1 MAPRKDYTTEQMAK
15 AIEEVR
21 KGEKISV
28 AATRYGVPRITL
40 HNKITGKSPV
50 DCNLGPAT
58 VLSHEEENILVRWV
72 CFMAE
77 KHFPVTKEQLLD
89 SVQKIIS
96 EKKLDSC
103 PFTNN
108 WPGKKWYS
116 LFLKRHPDLSER
128 TAQNLSKAREEVTE
142 DDILR
147 WFDVIKSYLENK
159 GLLEVINDPERIFNS
174 DESAFYLQP
183 KAGRVLVRK
192 GEKNV
197 YTSSG
202 DEKENLTVLV
212 TGNAAG
218 VLAPP
223 MIVYPYERLPAVI
236 ANSVPKDWC
245 IGRSDTGWMCARTFY
260 EYITNVFN
268 PWIEKNNIPKPV
280 ILFLDGHRS
289 HMTLH
294 LSDSCKANE
303 IEVISLYPNSTHL
316 LQPMDVAVFRP
327 LKISC
332 QNQVKSWKID
342 NPKQTMKR
350 EHFAPN
356 FEAAL
361 RNIATDTIR
370 NGFRKSG
377 LFPFGPEY
385 VDMNKISSH
394 NRATVSTSALE
405 KKIDTTKQ
413 FMNILESEIRSLFTN
428 EKLKLFT
435 RLYYMPRA
443 NVEDQLPNEDLSL
456 YTIWAKTKDYLN
468 ENLPQKVAATITEQV
483 SHSSEP
489 EHVTESESLP
499 PQTPEAFVADNSI
512 STLPEHVLDVS
523 DHISDKPLITK
534 NLQGRYFGPSTS
546 QVCTDTNASDSGN
559 PDLQEEDIGRPES
572 VLELSK
578 TVSKDIAQQAMRTTP
593 NKVFTP
599 ETNDTIAQ
607 SLSSSSQN
615 IIEENIEPVTEST
628 KTISKDIA
636 CSAIYS
642 TPNKVQNS
650 ELNNTI
656 SKPMPSKPQNVMDE
670 NIPSPFK
677 RALFWPE
684 PEMKKRRSKERL
696 PSAITGETWRAYM
709 IKKENEKKQK
719 EEEKNKR
726 MKERQ
731 EKQLIK
737 KKTSEEREKVKN
749 KKKITKTVSNKR
761 KRIESSSSSAEENDI
776 PYQESD
782 QDLELSED
790 DQINCPKLTT
800 ESLESDENIPL
811 KDLSLQSLKKNTY
824 VIIKYEGEYFPGL
837 IKNIDNNTYE
847 ISTMVL
853 SRGNIFR
860 WPDTPDQIWYNR
872 EAIME
877 KIQKPKTINNRGF
890 FKVPEMEKYLPFIC

>member
-1 MAPRKDYTTEQMAK
+1 MAPRKNYTKEQMAK

-28 AATRYGVPRITL
+28 AATRYGVPRITV
-40 HNKITGKSPV
+40 HNKITGKSPI
-50 DCNLGPAT
+50 DCSLGPAT
-58 VLSHEEENILVRWV
+58 VLTYEEERVLVKWIG
-72 CFMAE
+72 FMAE

-96 EKKLDSC
+96 EKNLDSC

-108 WPGKKWYS
+108 RPGKKWYS
-116 LFLKRHPDLSER
+116 SFLKRHPDLSER
-128 TAQNLSKAREEVTE
+128 TAQNLSKARDEVTE
-142 DDILR
+142 EDILR
-147 WFDVIKSYLENK
+147 WFEVIKGYLENK
-159 GLLEVINDPERIFNS
+159 DLLEVINDPKRIFNT

-183 KAGRVLVRK
+183 KAGRVIVRK

-197 YTSSG
+197 YTASG

-218 VLAPP
+218 VFAPP

-245 IGRSDTGWMCARTFY
+245 IGRSDSGWMCARTFY

-294 LSDSCKANE
+294 LSDFCKDNG

-327 LKISC
+327 LKVSW
-332 QNQVKSWKID
+332 QNQVKSWKME

-356 FEAAL
+356 FEVAL
-361 RNIATDTIR
+361 RNIATDTIK

-385 VDMNKISSH
+385 VDMNKISSQ
-394 NRATVSTSALE
+394 NRASVSTSALE
-405 KKIDTTKQ
+405 KKIETTKQ
-413 FMNILESEIRSLFTN
+413 FMNTLESEMRSLFTN
-428 EKLKLFT
+428 EKLNLFT
-435 RLYYMPRA
+435 RLYYIPRA
-443 NVEDQLPNEDLSL
+443 NVESLLPNEDLSL
-456 YTIWAKTKDYLN
+456 YTIWAKTKHYLN
-468 ENLPQKVAATITEQV
+468 DNLPRRVAATIMEPSMQV
-483 SHSSEP
+483 SHSSDP
-489 EHVTESESLP
+489 EHVRESDLFP
-499 PQTPEAFVADNSI
+499 PQTTEESVADNSI
-512 STLPEHVLDVS
+512 SSLPELVLDDS
-523 DHISDKPLITK
+523 HHTFAKPPEVMATK
-534 NLQGRYFGPSTS
+534 NMQGRYFGPSTS
-546 QVCTDTNASDSGN
+546 QVCTDTNATGGDNS
-559 PDLQEEDIGRPES
+559 DLQEEDNESAKAEQAMHNTPNKIQSSETDDTILKSLPCNSQDIIMENIES
-572 VLELSK
+572 VTES
-578 TVSKDIAQQAMRTTP
+578 TVTMSKDIAGLATYT
-593 NKVFTP
+593 
-599 ETNDTIAQ
+599 
-607 SLSSSSQN
+607 
-615 IIEENIEPVTEST
+615 
-628 KTISKDIA
+628 
-636 CSAIYS
+636 

-650 ELNNTI
+650 ESNDTI
-656 SKPMPSKPQNVMDE
+656 FKPMPSKSQNVMEE
-670 NIPSPFK
+670 NVPSPFK

-684 PEMKKRRSKERL
+684 PDLKKRRSKERL
-696 PSAITGETWRAYM
+696 PSAITGESWRAYM

-726 MKERQ
+726 LKERQ

-737 KKTSEEREKVKN
+737 KKIAEETKKVTN
-749 KKKITKTVSNKR
+749 KKKLAKTVNNKR
-761 KRIESSSSSAEENDI
+761 KKIESSSSSAEENDI

-782 QDLELSED
+782 EDLEWSEE
-790 DQINCPKLTT
+790 DQINHPKHRS
-800 ESLESDENIPL
+800 ESLESDKNIPL
-811 KDLSLQSLKKNTY
+811 KDISLQLLKINTY
-824 VIIKYEGEYFPGL
+824 VIIKYEGEYFPGM
-837 IKNIDNNTYE
+837 IKNIDNNSYE

-853 SRGNIFR
+853 SRGNTFR

-877 KIQKPKTINNRGF
+877 KIQEPKTVNNRGF
-890 FKVPEMEKYLPFIC
+890 LKVPEMEKYLPFIC

>member
-50 DCNLGPAT
+50 DYNLGPAT

-89 SVQKIIS
+89 IVQKIIS
-96 EKKLDSC
+96 EKNLDSC

-108 WPGKKWYS
+108 RPGKKWYS

-128 TAQNLSKAREEVTE
+128 TAHNLSKAREEVTE

-192 GEKNV
+192 GEKMRRERKFNCV
-197 YTSSG
+197 GYWERCWSFSST
-202 DEKENLTVLV
+202 N
-212 TGNAAG
+212 
-218 VLAPP
+218 
-223 MIVYPYERLPAVI
+223 
-236 ANSVPKDWC
+236 
-245 IGRSDTGWMCARTFY
+245 DT
-260 EYITNVFN
+260 
-268 PWIEKNNIPKPV
+268 
-280 ILFLDGHRS
+280 
-289 HMTLH
+289 
-294 LSDSCKANE
+294 
-303 IEVISLYPNSTHL
+303 
-316 LQPMDVAVFRP
+316 
-327 LKISC
+327 
-332 QNQVKSWKID
+332 
-342 NPKQTMKR
+342 
-350 EHFAPN
+350 
-356 FEAAL
+356 L

-377 LFPFGPEY
+377 LLPFGPEY

-405 KKIDTTKQ
+405 KKFDTTKQ

-435 RLYYMPRA
+435 RLYYMPRD
-443 NVEDQLPNEDLSL
+443 NVEGQLPNEDLSL
-456 YTIWAKTKDYLN
+456 YIIWAKTKDYLN
-468 ENLPQKVAATITEQV
+468 ENLPV
-483 SHSSEP
+483 SYKSRILQ
-489 EHVTESESLP
+489 SL
-499 PQTPEAFVADNSI
+499 NM
-512 STLPEHVLDVS
+512 
-523 DHISDKPLITK
+523 
-534 NLQGRYFGPSTS
+534 YFGPSTS

-572 VLELSK
+572 VLKLSK

-599 ETNDTIAQ
+599 KTNDTIAQ

-670 NIPSPFK
+670 NILSPFK

-684 PEMKKRRSKERL
+684 PEMKKSRSKERL
-696 PSAITGETWRAYM
+696 PSAIT
-709 IKKENEKKQK
+709 
-719 EEEKNKR
+719 
-726 MKERQ
+726 
-731 EKQLIK
+731 
-737 KKTSEEREKVKN
+737 
-749 KKKITKTVSNKR
+749 
-761 KRIESSSSSAEENDI
+761 EENDI

-790 DQINCPKLTT
+790 DQINCPKHTT
-800 ESLESDENIPL
+800 ESLE
-811 KDLSLQSLKKNTY
+811 
-824 VIIKYEGEYFPGL
+824 
-837 IKNIDNNTYE
+837 
-847 ISTMVL
+847 
-853 SRGNIFR
+853 
-860 WPDTPDQIWYNR
+860 
-872 EAIME
+872 
-877 KIQKPKTINNRGF
+877 
-890 FKVPEMEKYLPFIC
+890 

>member
-1 MAPRKDYTTEQMAK
+1 MQAPRKDYTTEQMAK

-72 CFMAE
+72 CFMAA

-108 WPGKKWYS
+108 RPGKKWYS

-223 MIVYPYERLPAVI
+223 MIVYPYE
-236 ANSVPKDWC
+236 
-245 IGRSDTGWMCARTFY
+245 
-260 EYITNVFN
+260 
-268 PWIEKNNIPKPV
+268 
-280 ILFLDGHRS
+280 H
-289 HMTLH
+289 
-294 LSDSCKANE
+294 
-303 IEVISLYPNSTHL
+303 
-316 LQPMDVAVFRP
+316 
-327 LKISC
+327 
-332 QNQVKSWKID
+332 
-342 NPKQTMKR
+342 
-350 EHFAPN
+350 
-356 FEAAL
+356 
-361 RNIATDTIR
+361 
-370 NGFRKSG
+370 
-377 LFPFGPEY
+377 
-385 VDMNKISSH
+385 
-394 NRATVSTSALE
+394 
-405 KKIDTTKQ
+405 
-413 FMNILESEIRSLFTN
+413 
-428 EKLKLFT
+428 
-435 RLYYMPRA
+435 
-443 NVEDQLPNEDLSL
+443 LSL

-642 TPNKVQNS
+642 TPNKVHNS

-677 RALFWPE
+677 RALLWPE

-824 VIIKYEGEYFPGL
+824 VIIKYEGGGY
-837 IKNIDNNTYE
+837 
-847 ISTMVL
+847 
-853 SRGNIFR
+853 
-860 WPDTPDQIWYNR
+860 
-872 EAIME
+872 
-877 KIQKPKTINNRGF
+877 
-890 FKVPEMEKYLPFIC
+890 

>member
-1 MAPRKDYTTEQMAK
+1 
-15 AIEEVR
+15 
-21 KGEKISV
+21 
-28 AATRYGVPRITL
+28 
-40 HNKITGKSPV
+40 
-50 DCNLGPAT
+50 
-58 VLSHEEENILVRWV
+58 
-72 CFMAE
+72 
-77 KHFPVTKEQLLD
+77 
-89 SVQKIIS
+89 
-96 EKKLDSC
+96 
-103 PFTNN
+103 
-108 WPGKKWYS
+108 
-116 LFLKRHPDLSER
+116 
-128 TAQNLSKAREEVTE
+128 
-142 DDILR
+142 
-147 WFDVIKSYLENK
+147 
-159 GLLEVINDPERIFNS
+159 
-174 DESAFYLQP
+174 
-183 KAGRVLVRK
+183 
-192 GEKNV
+192 
-197 YTSSG
+197 
-202 DEKENLTVLV
+202 
-212 TGNAAG
+212 
-218 VLAPP
+218 
-223 MIVYPYERLPAVI
+223 
-236 ANSVPKDWC
+236 
-245 IGRSDTGWMCARTFY
+245 
-260 EYITNVFN
+260 
-268 PWIEKNNIPKPV
+268 
-280 ILFLDGHRS
+280 
-289 HMTLH
+289 
-294 LSDSCKANE
+294 
-303 IEVISLYPNSTHL
+303 
-316 LQPMDVAVFRP
+316 
-327 LKISC
+327 
-332 QNQVKSWKID
+332 
-342 NPKQTMKR
+342 MKR

-370 NGFRKSG
+370 NEFRKSG

-394 NRATVSTSALE
+394 NRAPVSTSALE

-534 NLQGRYFGPSTS
+534 NLQG
-546 QVCTDTNASDSGN
+546 
-559 PDLQEEDIGRPES
+559 
-572 VLELSK
+572 
-578 TVSKDIAQQAMRTTP
+578 
-593 NKVFTP
+593 
-599 ETNDTIAQ
+599 
-607 SLSSSSQN
+607 SSQN

-731 EKQLIK
+731 D
-737 KKTSEEREKVKN
+737 KN
-749 KKKITKTVSNKR
+749 K
-761 KRIESSSSSAEENDI
+761 
-776 PYQESD
+776 
-782 QDLELSED
+782 
-790 DQINCPKLTT
+790 
-800 ESLESDENIPL
+800 
-811 KDLSLQSLKKNTY
+811 
-824 VIIKYEGEYFPGL
+824 
-837 IKNIDNNTYE
+837 
-847 ISTMVL
+847 
-853 SRGNIFR
+853 
-860 WPDTPDQIWYNR
+860 
-872 EAIME
+872 
-877 KIQKPKTINNRGF
+877 
-890 FKVPEMEKYLPFIC
+890 